1 MTSLLAMIALL
12 LTALWISVRAES
24 RLASPAARSR
34 RGRFRR
40 CPHSAGQRR
49 IAAAHRGSAAARRPA
64 VARGRCTRATPRS
77 TRGGATAR
85 RPASRPGLTRAATA
99 RRPASRPGLTAAG
112 QPKPG
117 SRSHSRAGHVRH
129 SWNGC
134 KRPGLV

>member
-40 CPHSAGQRR
+40 CPHSAGQRHF
-49 IAAAHRGSAAARRPA
+49 AAAHRGSAAARRPA
-64 VARGRCTRATPRS
+64 VARGRCTHATPRS
-77 TRGGATAR
+77 TRGGAAAR
-85 RPASRPGLTRAATA
+85 RPARPGLTRAAAPRRLASRPGLTR
-99 RRPASRPGLTAAG
+99 AG

-117 SRSHSRAGHVRH
+117 SRSH
-129 SWNGC
+129 
-134 KRPGLV
+134 PGPGREAQLDRV

>member
-49 IAAAHRGSAAARRPA
+49 FAAAHRGSAAARRPA
-64 VARGRCTRATPRS
+64 VARGRCTHATPRS
-77 TRGGATAR
+77 TRGAAAAR
-85 RPASRPGLTRAATA
+85 RPGLPTRPD
-99 RRPASRPGLTAAG
+99 PGRDGPAAG
-112 QPKPG
+112 LPAGPDPG
-117 SRSHSRAGHVRH
+117 GPAEAGFAVAPAAGSGRST
-129 SWNGC
+129 
-134 KRPGLV
+134 

>member
-49 IAAAHRGSAAARRPA
+49 FAAAHRGSAAARRPA
-64 VARGRCTRATPRS
+64 VARGRCTHATPRS
-77 TRGGATAR
+77 TRGSAAAR
-85 RPASRPGLTRAATA
+85 RPVSRPGLTRAC
-99 RRPASRPGLTAAG
+99 

-117 SRSHSRAGHVRH
+117 SRSHPPRGAGGQREAQLERV
-129 SWNGC
+129 
-134 KRPGLV
+134 